1 VTVDPFLTYDA
12 VYVLGALTD
21 HERRDYEQHL
31 RGCERCTVAV
41 RELAGLP
48 GLLLRSQPDEITAGP
63 ALPPPPSTLLPRLL
77 ASVPKQRLRARVA
90 TLTAMA
96 AAACLLVVVTLV
108 AVRPHHVAPTAA
120 PAATAMAHVIAAPIN
135 AEASLTAVAWGT
147 RIDVRC
153 IYRNQHAYPAS
164 GAYVLVV
171 IDRTGQLQQAASWRV
186 VPGKVSSITA
196 STRLTRAES
205 PASRSARPQGSPCC
219 DSSPNPTSPPRP
231 AAVHAQHRGAPMR
244 SPRTD
249 HGHAGNADL
258 QCDGVESGW
267 PQAVEDHGRRRRPGG
282 S

>member
-48 GLLLRSQPDEITAGP
+48 GLLLRSPPDEIAAGP

-77 ASVPKQRLRARVA
+77 ASVAKQRLRARVA

-108 AVRPHHVAPTAA
+108 VVRPHHAAPTAA
-120 PAATAMAHVIAAPIN
+120 PAVTAMAHVIAAPIN
-135 AEASLTAVAWGT
+135 AEASLTAVTWGT
-147 RIDVRC
+147 RIDLRC
-153 IYRNQHAYPAS
+153 TYHNQHAYPPPGS
-164 GAYVLVV
+164 YVLIV

-186 VPGKVSSITA
+186 VPGKGSSITA
-196 STRLTRAES
+196 SIRLTRAEIARLEVRT
-205 PASRSARPQGSPCC
+205 PAGQPVLRLV
-219 DSSPNPTSPPRP
+219 T
-231 AAVHAQHRGAPMR
+231 
-244 SPRTD
+244 
-249 HGHAGNADL
+249 
-258 QCDGVESGW
+258 
-267 PQAVEDHGRRRRPGG
+267 
-282 S
+282 